1 MEGGDGTA
9 SGAGRRG
16 GIAGE
21 RGGGLMAGRR
31 PIDDALELARERL
44 RLLSEGDVV
53 EEAARLEELD
63 AGLLA
68 ACELA
73 AADVRPGDAQL
84 VDELMAITAAAGR
97 LIAEELDA
105 TGARIR
111 RLREGQAGNAAY
123 RSASGM

>member
-1 MEGGDGTA
+1 
-9 SGAGRRG
+9 
-16 GIAGE
+16 
-21 RGGGLMAGRR
+21 MAGRR

-63 AGLLA
+63 AALLA
-68 ACELA
+68 ACERA
-73 AADVRPGDAQL
+73 AADARPGDAQL
-84 VDELMAITAAAGR
+84 VDELMAIAAAAGR
-97 LIAEELDA
+97 LLAEELDA